1 MELVPENKN
10 YIIRTPII
18 SFIKNAPDPFEYVGI
33 HSSYVVHIDK
43 VTAKHNREVI
53 VNKKK
58 LPVNSLY
65 QEELDRLIFQP

>member
-18 SFIKNAPDPFEYVGI
+18 SFIKNTPDPLEYVGI
-33 HSSYVVHIDK
+33 HRSYVVHIDK

-53 VNKKK
+53 VNKEK
-58 LPVNSLY
+58 LPVNNLY